1 MSKFKAGDLALV
13 IAGPC
18 TGKCVELISFHCT
31 GTVKLASGLWSTE
44 ITEPSWRISGEGLS
58 AQLSN
63 GERMPVQDGIIAER
77 RLMPIRGDFQSEQQK
92 EKEVE
97 V

>member
-13 IAGPC
+13 VAGPC
-18 TGKCVELISFHCT
+18 TGKCVELISFHCS

-44 ITEPSWRISGEGLS
+44 ISQPSWRISGDDLT

-63 GERMPVQDGIIAER
+63 GERVPVKDGIIPEKG
-77 RLMPIRGDFQSEQQK
+77 LMPLRGDFQSEQQK
-92 EKEVE
+92 AKGVE
-97 V
+97 A

>member
-13 IAGPC
+13 ISGQC

-44 ITEPSWRISGEGLS
+44 IAEPSWRISGEGLV
-58 AQLSN
+58 AKLSN
-63 GERMPVQDGIIAER
+63 GELMQVQDGIIAER
-77 RLMPIRGDFQSEQQK
+77 WLMPLRWNFQPEQQK
-92 EKEVE
+92 AEGVE
-97 V
+97 A